1 MAYSVVA
8 DIQNEFKDTVFSS
21 TTAVT
26 DDDVEDFITSADAVI
41 NGYLSSKYVVPFLDA
56 TSLAIMKMISIW
68 LVKARILS
76 ILSVKA
82 PQTPATQD
90 PDGPSLYKQAMNL
103 LKNIKDGTLQ
113 LPDATLISSQDG
125 LTSFLM
131 NEDVSYDFHRQ
142 ENDW

>member
-26 DDDVEDFITSADAVI
+26 DDDVEDFITSADALI
-41 NGYLSSKYVVPFLDA
+41 DSYLSSKYVVPFLDV
-56 TSLAIMKMISIW
+56 TSLALMKMISIW

-76 ILSVKA
+76 ILSVKSPQA
-82 PQTPATQD
+82 PTTQEPDTPN
-90 PDGPSLYKQAMNL
+90 LYKQAMAL
-103 LKNIKDGTLQ
+103 LKDIKDGKIQ
-113 LPDATLISSQDG
+113 LTGATLISSEDG
-125 LTSFLM
+125 LTSYLM